1 MDEVI
6 YIEPY
11 FPKSVQYIITT
22 GSCHYIGVV
31 DKTTVLKYPH
41 VKGPSPALDVEYA
54 MFRQLGE
61 EGKDH
66 HIIEFKGKHQ
76 DGLLLE
82 YALCGSLETYIRETD
97 ITREEK
103 IRFAKETAEGVAY
116 AHGKNI
122 IICDINVRNV
132 LLDTERHVKLCDFQ
146 GRLLG
151 SDGKVI
157 YDGGASENAESFM
170 PRDDKDSAD
179 VKSDIFA
186 LGSTIYYIA
195 TGHRPFPELDTIDD
209 EAEFLRRFREGQ
221 FPRLEAEVGGEI
233 VRKCWE
239 CRYSSASE
247 VVADLGALQAA
258 LGMVGKK

>member
-1 MDEVI
+1 MDEVV
-6 YIEPY
+6 Y
-11 FPKSVQYIITT
+11 VQAYYPEGVQHIITT
-22 GSCHYIGVV
+22 GSCHYIGFV
-31 DKTTVLKYPH
+31 DESTVLKYPH
-41 VKGPSPALDVEYA
+41 VKGPSPALDVEHA
-54 MFRQLGE
+54 MFMQLGK
-61 EGKDH
+61 EGKHH

-82 YALCGSLETYIRETD
+82 YAPSGSLETYIRETD
-97 ITREEK
+97 ITKEEK

-132 LLDTERHVKLCDFQ
+132 LLDTERRVKLCDFQ

-157 YDGGASENAESFM
+157 CDGGASENAESFM
-170 PRDDKDSAD
+170 PRENKDSAD
-179 VKSDIFA
+179 VKTDIFA
-186 LGSTIYYIA
+186 LGSTIYHIA
-195 TGHRPFPELDTIDD
+195 TGHRLFPQLDTIDD

-221 FPRLEAEVGGEI
+221 FPRLETELGGEI

-247 VVADLGALQAA
+247 VVADLDVLQAS
-258 LGMVGKK
+258 LGTIGKQ